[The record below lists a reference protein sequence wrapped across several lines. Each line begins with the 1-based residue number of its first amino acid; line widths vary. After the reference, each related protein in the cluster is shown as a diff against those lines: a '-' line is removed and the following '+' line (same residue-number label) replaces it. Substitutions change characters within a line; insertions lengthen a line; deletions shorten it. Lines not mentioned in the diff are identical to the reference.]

1 MGNLMSLPDALNQDL
16 IKPNQ
21 GNHWLWIAEFVVPG
35 QPTRRI
41 ARNTD
46 KVEYNGVEYP
56 AANFNMGGQMVSSD
70 GSIPTATIQVT
81 DLKSTFERMIN
92 ETQGAV
98 GGTVQVVKVNSDF
111 LTTAIPALEYNYEIL
126 QTGSDSDTVTF
137 TLGIPNPLGQRFPL
151 NQYSASVCPLATPS
165 LFKGA
170 DCRYAGV
177 DTACTGFW
185 YDCLAKGNGPN
196 WGGEHGLNKNT
207 LSI

>member
-1 MGNLMSLPDALNQDL
+1 MSLPEALNQDL

-126 QTGSDSDTVTF
+126 QAGSDSDTVTF

-177 DTACTGFW
+177 DTTCTGFW
-185 YDCLAKGNGPN
+185 YDCLAKGNGHN

>member
-1 MGNLMSLPDALNQDL
+1 MTLPDALNQDL

-21 GNHWLWIAEFVVPG
+21 GNHWLWIAEFVVPT
-35 QPTRRI
+35 QETRRI

-46 KVEYNGVEYP
+46 SVTYAGVEYP
-56 AANFNMGGQMVSSD
+56 AANFNMSAQMSSAD

-81 DLKSTFERMIN
+81 DLKSTFEKMFN
-92 ETQGAV
+92 ETQGAL

-111 LTTAIPALEYNYEIL
+111 LTTSIPALEYNYEIL
-126 QTGSDSDTVTF
+126 AAGSDSESVIF

-151 NQYSASVCPLATPS
+151 NQYSDTVCPLATPS
-165 LFKGA
+165 LFKGC

-177 DTACTGFW
+177 DTSCTGFW
-185 YDCLAKGNGPN
+185 DDCLAKGNGVN

-207 LSI
+207 MSV